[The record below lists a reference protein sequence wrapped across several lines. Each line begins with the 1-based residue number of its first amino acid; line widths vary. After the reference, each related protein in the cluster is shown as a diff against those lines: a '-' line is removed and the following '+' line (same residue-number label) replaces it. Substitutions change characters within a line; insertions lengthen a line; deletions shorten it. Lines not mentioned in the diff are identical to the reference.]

1 MDARWCRVKAC
12 QGNKGGLCSHHLS
25 SLTTHDP
32 GQCHLPFLVYHRGS
46 QCRKHVDQTS
56 NTLGYNSC
64 HHFYWF
70 EFALILLFFA
80 LSILYSTFI
89 LSLLFSFF
97 LLFLS
102 FLFLF
107 FIIDSF
113 LTTKFTFS
121 GTGFWDVLINSKWN

>member
-1 MDARWCRVKAC
+1 MQSERPTKATRE
-12 QGNKGGLCSHHLS
+12 GLCSHHYHLLPRMTRSVSPAIS
-25 SLTTHDP
+25 SLP
-32 GQCHLPFLVYHRGS
+32 QRQS
-46 QCRKHVDQTS
+46 MQKACRPNF

-70 EFALILLFFA
+70 EFALVLLF
-80 LSILYSTFI
+80 
-89 LSLLFSFF
+89 LLFLFFTLPLFFPFFFF
-97 LLFLS
+97 LPPFLS

-113 LTTKFTFS
+113 LTTKFAFS